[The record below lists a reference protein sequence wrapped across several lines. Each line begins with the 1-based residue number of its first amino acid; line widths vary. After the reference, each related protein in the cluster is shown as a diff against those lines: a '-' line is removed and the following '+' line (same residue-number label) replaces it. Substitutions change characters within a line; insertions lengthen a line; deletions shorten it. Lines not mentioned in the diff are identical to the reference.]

1 MCLGALPARGLLSG
15 RRGLLPLCM
24 HAGLRRRQ
32 LPAGPGRMPESAVR
46 AWGRVP
52 RPGQRVSRQPGAQRW
67 RGCGVGGGRG
77 GGRGAAA
84 ERARLA
90 PGSGATA
97 RTRAT
102 RARTANRRCWSARQ
116 RPARTTRPAWRAS
129 GASAASA
136 GQVRVCVHGGGA
148 GWRGGRGLWLP
159 GRCAPVRTRP
169 QWTKD
174 GVCL

>member
-1 MCLGALPARGLLSG
+1 MCLGALPAWGLLSG
-15 RRGLLPLCM
+15 RLGLLPLCM

-84 ERARLA
+84 ERAACSRFRCDCEDTGYEGTHCEQEVLECASA
-90 PGSGATA
+90 PCAHNASCLEGLRSFRCLCWPGACV
-97 RTRAT
+97 
-102 RARTANRRCWSARQ
+102 RARVQAGGVGTACGC
-116 RPARTTRPAWRAS
+116 P
-129 GASAASA
+129 
-136 GQVRVCVHGGGA
+136 V
-148 GWRGGRGLWLP
+148 
-159 GRCAPVRTRP
+159 RCAPVRMRP
-169 QWTKD
+169 QWTKQS
-174 GVCL
+174 VCL